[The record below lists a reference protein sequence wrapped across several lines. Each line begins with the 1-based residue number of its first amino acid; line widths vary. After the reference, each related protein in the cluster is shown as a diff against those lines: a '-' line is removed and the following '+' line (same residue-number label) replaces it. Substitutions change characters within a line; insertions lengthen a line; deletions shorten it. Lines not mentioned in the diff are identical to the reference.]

1 MIEHGSY
8 ILVGTAIA
16 EGCLYTCDVQ
26 LVGHMT
32 CRTHT
37 LPSE

>member
-1 MIEHGSY
+1 MNERGSF

-32 CRTHT
+32 CQTYT
-37 LPSE
+37 PPSG